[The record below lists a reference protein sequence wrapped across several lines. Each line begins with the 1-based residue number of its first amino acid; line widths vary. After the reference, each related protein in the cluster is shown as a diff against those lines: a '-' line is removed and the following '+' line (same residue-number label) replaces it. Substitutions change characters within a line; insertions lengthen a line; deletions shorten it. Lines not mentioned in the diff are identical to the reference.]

1 MPKREDDYMAA
12 QRDRIASAVFDL
24 IVKTGLH
31 ETTVRLICQEAK
43 VSMGAFYVHF
53 SSKEEAIDAA
63 LLLNTKRAT
72 IPPLPETWSE
82 FEEHLMTSSH
92 WDSPEWMNLLRLS
105 FEITAMAV
113 TAKGDWQAPD
123 ITYQTGLKYIKSIL
137 SKFVETGE
145 IAPAEDLDQIAR
157 HIVFFTNGAIQMAV
171 LVPEFR
177 NTKYLEEMLVAVRKI
192 VGRAP

>member
-1 MPKREDDYMAA
+1 
-12 QRDRIASAVFDL
+12 
-24 IVKTGLH
+24 
-31 ETTVRLICQEAK
+31 
-43 VSMGAFYVHF
+43 
-53 SSKEEAIDAA
+53 
-63 LLLNTKRAT
+63 
-72 IPPLPETWSE
+72 
-82 FEEHLMTSSH
+82 MTSSH